1 MPMTGKK
8 LQAALQRA
16 GARCETAA
24 ASISSAPE
32 ETVKSRT
39 ADARYAF
46 MSGPLFSGQS
56 GWQRGNY
63 SRPFVGRGFPA
74 FFALF

>member
-1 MPMTGKK
+1 MPDGFDPGKAVGNMKMPMTGKK

-16 GARCETAA
+16 GARCEPVA

-32 ETVKSRT
+32 ETAKSRT

-46 MSGPLFSGQS
+46 MSGPLF
-56 GWQRGNY
+56 
-63 SRPFVGRGFPA
+63 
-74 FFALF
+74 